1 VTGIDWGVGEYER
14 TAAELWPAAEHVAAL
29 ADVRAGAAVLDLGC
43 GTGNAALAAAR
54 AGADVTGLDPA
65 RRLLDVARA
74 TFAEEGLQ
82 GEFVRGTAAAL
93 PFGDSAFDIVL
104 SLFGVIFEPDG
115 ERAVA
120 EILRVLRPGGRGW
133 VSAWRPE
140 GGIHEAI
147 GELTRRMGAPSPP
160 AAGRIEWGEPTKAVP
175 ALERLGAEVGVHEAT
190 LAFTQP
196 SAEAWIEEGERH
208 HPMSMTMRR
217 AVTDEARYEQARAAA
232 IAALE
237 RHNEDPAAFRV
248 TSRYVVYE
256 LRPARS
262 G

>member
-1 VTGIDWGVGEYER
+1 MIDWGVGEYER
-14 TAAELWPAAEHVAAL
+14 TAAELWPAAEHVAGL
-29 ADVRAGAAVLDLGC
+29 AGVRAGETVLDLGC
-43 GTGNAALAAAR
+43 GTGNAALLAAR

-65 RRLLDVARA
+65 QRLLDVARA
-74 TFAEEGLQ
+74 AFAEEGLQ
-82 GEFVRGTAAAL
+82 GEFVRGAAAAL
-93 PFGDSAFDIVL
+93 PFGDSAFDVVL

-115 ERAVA
+115 EHAVT
-120 EILRVLRPGGRGW
+120 EILRVLRPGGRAW

-147 GELTRRMGAPSPP
+147 GELTRRMGVPPPP
-160 AAGRIEWGEPTKAVP
+160 AEGRIEWGDPEAAVP
-175 ALERLGAEVGVHEAT
+175 ALERLGARAVVHDAT

-208 HPMSMTMRR
+208 HPVSMTMRR
-217 AVTDEARYEQARAAA
+217 AVTDETRYAQARAAA

-237 RHNEDPAAFRV
+237 RHNEDPSAWRV

-256 LRPARS
+256 LRAA
-262 G
+262 